1 MMTQPA
7 AFALILIIA
16 AVTESLVEY
25 FIAPLVPDKLKVYLP
40 YAAAALGVLL
50 CTAYRV
56 DILAAAGLVSP
67 WPAIGQIVSGL
78 LIGRGSNF
86 INDFAD
92 RWLK

>member
-1 MMTQPA
+1 MTQPA

-16 AVTESLVEY
+16 AVAEALVEY
-25 FIAPLVPDKLKVYLP
+25 FIAPLVPDTAKKFLP

-50 CTAYRV
+50 CTAYRI
-56 DILAAAGLVSP
+56 DLLAAAGLVSP
-67 WPAIGQIVSGL
+67 WPIIGQVVSGF